1 MSNVPA
7 VAAFRRLLPIPAPPP
22 SDPQPA
28 TDPAQAKA
36 RFAELHVLDAEIGE
50 ATQSALIEPLAAAK
64 ATVVL
69 WHGFTNAPSQFTQV
83 AEALAAQGFRV
94 LLPRMPFHGESDRL
108 NHDLAGLTA
117 AQLIEHADAWMDVA
131 AGFPEPVWVGGLSA
145 GATVAAWVA
154 ASRPRVTRL
163 VMAAPLIA
171 PKATPMPLIRLIV
184 RHPALLPNFYYW
196 WDPRKKAALP
206 GSPYAYPGFP
216 TRGIL
221 PYLQLSEAMFD
232 RSVVAN
238 HELERVVLIS
248 NPGDFAI
255 RRGIAKSFAEQILFP
270 AAQVTGVA
278 NLDPDLHWMHD
289 FVDPK
294 SPDTGTTEQVT
305 AVFLAAFGA
314 GRLDADG
321 LIVPGL
327 AG

>member
-7 VAAFRRLLPIPAPPP
+7 VAAFRKLLPIPAPPL
-22 SDPQPA
+22 SDQRPA
-28 TDPAQAKA
+28 ADPAQATA
-36 RFAELHVLDAEIGE
+36 RFAELHALDAEIGE
-50 ATQSALIEPLAAAK
+50 ATQSSLIEPVTAAK

-108 NHDLAGLTA
+108 NRDLAGLTA
-117 AQLIEHADAWMDVA
+117 AQLVEHADAWMDVA
-131 AGFPEPVWVGGLSA
+131 AGFAEPVWVGGLSA
-145 GATVAAWVA
+145 GATLAAWVA

-163 VMAAPLIA
+163 VLAAPLIA
-171 PKATPMPLIRLIV
+171 PKALPMPVIRLLA
-184 RHPALLPNFYYW
+184 RNPRLLPDFYYW
-196 WDPRKKAALP
+196 WDPRKKADLP

-221 PYLQLSEAMFD
+221 PFLQISESMFD
-232 RSVVAN
+232 RSLVPN

-255 RRGIAKSFAEQILFP
+255 RRGIAKSFAEQVFFP
-270 AAQVTGVA
+270 VAQSSGVA
-278 NLDPDLHWMHD
+278 NLDPELHWMHD

-314 GRLDADG
+314 GVLDADG
-321 LIVPGL
+321 VIVPAL
-327 AG
+327 TQ